1 MVGSII
7 MYRCIGFKSDLIVVG
22 CFPAKLDGYV
32 SLGIAAN
39 AAGSVGF

>member
-1 MVGSII
+1 